1 MIMQQ
6 YAAENYN
13 DNFSATKIIR
23 HELKTMAKRNF
34 QGSLSD
40 LNSLVQLP
48 NILRWIIFGP
58 VNAPKNKARQKFV
71 KITADFIA
79 VI

>member
-13 DNFSATKIIR
+13 DNFYAAKIIR

-34 QGSLSD
+34 QGSFSD

>member
-23 HELKTMAKRNF
+23 YELKTMAKRNF

-40 LNSLVQLP
+40 LNSLLQLP

-58 VNAPKNKARQKFV
+58 VNAPKNKAR
-71 KITADFIA
+71 
-79 VI
+79 